1 MRWRNRRSSWWGFHP
16 YLLQPISC
24 RNGPPGRLCFLLPA
38 IQMTHVQSPVSEIDQ
53 GEIQTEIFAPKAPP
67 SPLPPG
73 CPSVRS
79 AEKDSSGRKPPHEQI
94 VPPNSL
100 NATSA
105 GKDGGGAALISASPG
120 GAADPPSRARSQPSL
135 ILTLTCNL
143 LIASPF
149 APKKFLKQFTAF
161 LGEHPAVDVAAMI

>member
-1 MRWRNRRSSWWGFHP
+1 MRWRNRSNWWGFH
-16 YLLQPISC
+16 LCILQPISC
-24 RNGPPGRLCFLLPA
+24 RNGPPGRLCFRLPA

-53 GEIQTEIFAPKAPP
+53 GEIPARFSLPRPS
-67 SPLPPG
+67 SPLPRG
-73 CPSVRS
+73 CPSVRG